1 MSTESFEECAT
12 TGLAEVCHEEDA
24 SHSSNGYCPYC
35 YDQVEDWIS
44 SARSYVCDVSNGMN
58 SKATNRALLL
68 KTLELL
74 DLLKQAFKDSKEVL
88 NSPTFRINVEKN
100 HSVIR
105 DILNACPDEKLLDA
119 EDAQELAAAKE
130 GMAIAE
136 AKLGENSKYAKIPDM
151 KAN

>member
-1 MSTESFEECAT
+1 MSAESFEECAT
-12 TGLAEVCHEEDA
+12 AGLAGVRHREDA
-24 SHSSNGYCPYC
+24 SYSSNGYCSYC

-58 SKATNRALLL
+58 SKATNRVLLL

-88 NSPTFRINVEKN
+88 NSPTFRINVETN

-105 DILNACPDEKLLDA
+105 DILDACPDEKLLDA
-119 EDAQELAAAKE
+119 EDAQELAAAKA

-136 AKLGENSKYAKIPDM
+136 AKLGSKSKYAGMSVM
-151 KAN
+151 KEN

>member
-1 MSTESFEECAT
+1 MSVESFEECAT
-12 TGLAEVCHEEDA
+12 AGLARVCHKEDA
-24 SHSSNGYCPYC
+24 SYSSNGYCSYC

-88 NSPTFRINVEKN
+88 NSPTFRINVETN

-105 DILNACPDEKLLDA
+105 DILDACPDEKLLDA
-119 EDAQELAAAKE
+119 EDAQELAAAKA

-136 AKLGENSKYAKIPDM
+136 AKLGSKSKYAGMSVIKE
-151 KAN
+151 N

>member
-12 TGLAEVCHEEDA
+12 VGWAGVRHEEDT
-24 SHSSNGYCPYC
+24 SHSSNGYCSYC

-88 NSPTFRINVEKN
+88 NSPTFRINVETN

-119 EDAQELAAAKE
+119 EDAQELAAAKA

-136 AKLGENSKYAKIPDM
+136 AKLGSKSKYAGMPDM
-151 KAN
+151 KEN

>member
-12 TGLAEVCHEEDA
+12 AGLAEVCHKEGA
-24 SHSSNGYCPYC
+24 SHSSNGYCSYC

-44 SARSYVCDVSNGMN
+44 SARSYVCDALHGMN
-58 SKATNRALLL
+58 SKATNRVLLQE
-68 KTLELL
+68 TLELL

-105 DILNACPDEKLLDA
+105 DILNACPDEKQLDA
-119 EDAQELAAAKE
+119 EDEQELAAAKAR
-130 GMAIAE
+130 MAIDE
-136 AKLGENSKYAKIPDM
+136 AKLGEKSKYANILSI